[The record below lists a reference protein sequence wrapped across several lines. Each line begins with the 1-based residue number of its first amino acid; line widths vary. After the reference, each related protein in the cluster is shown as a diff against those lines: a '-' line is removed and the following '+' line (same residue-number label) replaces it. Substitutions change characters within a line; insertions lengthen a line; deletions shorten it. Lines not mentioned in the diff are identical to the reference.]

1 MQMKLIN
8 AVHLAVVTEI
18 HVIVINHREGIVI
31 MAFLEGNLIQE
42 VVEEE
47 EIMVDNVVVVVG
59 SNIRIK

>member
-18 HVIVINHREGIVI
+18 HVIVINHREDIVI